1 MYFSF
6 FKLKK
11 WGKKTA
17 ETRRR
22 NCAVLPSAYYTG
34 FSELCNRLFF
44 RAVRVLT
51 ETGKKKRETLCIT
64 EENGESRF
72 FLLTKAVFG
81 GNMVIQSSQPADI
94 FSDGWPESFYR
105 DASAATIGKK
115 VTHCLFDRRCFSF
128 GRFFQAGGIRLPVC
142 FFERKGYSLCV

>member
-22 NCAVLPSAYYTG
+22 NCAVLPSPYYTG

-44 RAVRVLT
+44 HAVRVLT
-51 ETGKKKRETLCIT
+51 ETGTKKRETLCIT

-115 VTHCLFDRRCFSF
+115 VTRCLF
-128 GRFFQAGGIRLPVC
+128 
-142 FFERKGYSLCV
+142 